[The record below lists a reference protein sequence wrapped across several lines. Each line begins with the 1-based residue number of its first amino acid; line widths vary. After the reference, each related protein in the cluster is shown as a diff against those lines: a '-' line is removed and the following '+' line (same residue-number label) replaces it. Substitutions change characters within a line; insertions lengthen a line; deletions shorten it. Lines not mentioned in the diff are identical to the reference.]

1 MRFWGKGRQGE
12 KKNAR
17 EKLATQSELLELCS
31 DQDPVGREMV
41 SGLLL
46 DEGKSKGS
54 TSAV

>member
-12 KKNAR
+12 KKSTR
-17 EKLATQSELLELCS
+17 EKLATQSELLELCP

-46 DEGKSKGS
+46 DEGKRSIP
-54 TSAV
+54 AI